1 MPNYSI
7 ETYAEFW
14 PDIVDTMHGGLFLV
28 RPDGKIALVNRA
40 MEQMTGY
47 SRDDLIGTPC
57 TILRCDRCEMKRS
70 SSRSHWCELFED
82 SGAGVERCRCEL
94 IRKDGTLLP
103 ALKSA
108 SVLKHPDGEIV
119 GVVETLTDLTEIQKM
134 DEKIQELSRMVY
146 LDEGFC
152 GMTGRSQPMERVYSL
167 IEKAARSD
175 APVIITGESGTGK
188 ELAAKAVHDLSDR
201 RDGPFIQLNCAALN
215 ESLLESELFG
225 HVKGAFTGAYRHRI
239 GRFEAADGGSI
250 LLDEIGDMPLAT
262 QIKLLRVLESR
273 EIERV
278 GDHTPLPVDVRII
291 VATNQDLPQKILRR
305 EFREDLYFRINV
317 IPVHMPP
324 LRERKEDIPLL
335 VEALVREMK
344 VRTGKPIT
352 GLSRQAMKLL
362 LNYSWNGNVRE
373 LRSALEFAFAVA
385 ETGLVEPGHLPDQ
398 FLSDADSTGAAG
410 SGGTGRSK
418 ESCDEKTALIAAL
431 KTTGGNRSKTA
442 DTLGVTRTTVW
453 NRMRKY
459 NIQLEKILRVTDWGD
474 AGK

>member
-1 MPNYSI
+1 MQNYSI

-14 PDIVDTMHGGLFLV
+14 PDIVDTMQGGLFLV

-70 SSRSHWCELFED
+70 SSTSHWCQLFED
-82 SGAGVERCRCEL
+82 SDAGVERCRCEL

-134 DEKIQELSRMVY
+134 DEKIQELSRMVH

-262 QIKLLRVLESR
+262 QVKLLRVLESR

-278 GDHTPLPVDVRII
+278 GDHTPVPVDVRII
-291 VATNQDLPQKILRR
+291 VATNQDLPEKIRRR
-305 EFREDLYFRINV
+305 EFREDLYFRVNV
-317 IPVHMPP
+317 IPIHMPP
-324 LRERKEDIPLL
+324 LRDRREDIPIL

-344 VRTGKPIT
+344 IRTGKPIT
-352 GLSRQAMKLL
+352 GLSRDAMKRLVD
-362 LNYSWNGNVRE
+362 YSWNGNVRE

-398 FLSDADSTGAAG
+398 FLSDTGG
-410 SGGTGRSK
+410 TVGTGNGGTGQS
-418 ESCDEKTALIAAL
+418 EDSCEEKAALIAAL
-431 KTTGGNRSKTA
+431 KAAGGNRSETA
-442 DTLGVTRTTVW
+442 GILGVTRTTVW

-459 NIQLEKILRVTDWGD
+459 NIQLEKILHVT
-474 AGK
+474 